1 MTNAHTTNAETTEGI
16 HYYQNPKLAND
27 QEFPITQGRLRF
39 SIMRSNGLS
48 SNAWRVWV
56 QSDGS
61 AYITCRN
68 DMQDVKISLHKSG
81 RQQIAFTSESKHQTT
96 EGNRCWDRWWEPDHY
111 RGPKI
116 VPTFNLFF
124 PSWAL
129 TLTQTVRDSNPKV
142 WDKDQIAIEAAETP
156 MTTVISFVITD
167 NDITMNFNPTGK
179 SPNFPLA
186 ILPLKAGK
194 TLWVVV
200 CHRHENN
207 MQDLADQG
215 MSGLAESFTATPEQF
230 LAIPDGEVLGM
241 CVSGMMQDGG
251 AFLLPYASELQRPRL
266 GASKTD
272 DAST

>member
-1 MTNAHTTNAETTEGI
+1 MTNVHTTNEETAEGI
-16 HYYQNPKLAND
+16 LYYKNLKLEND
-27 QEFPITQGRLRF
+27 LEFPIMKGPLRF
-39 SIMRSNGLS
+39 SIMRSNSLS

-56 QSDGS
+56 EKQGD
-61 AYITCRN
+61 AYIKCRD
-68 DMQDVKISLHKSG
+68 DMQGLKISLHKSG
-81 RQQIAFTSESKHQTT
+81 KQQIAFTSESKHQTT
-96 EGNRCWDRWWEPDHY
+96 EGNRFLDHWPEPDHY

-142 WDKDQIAIEAAETP
+142 WDKDQIAIQAAETP
-156 MTTVISFVITD
+156 MATVISFVITD
-167 NDITMNFNPTGK
+167 NDIAMNFNPTGE

-207 MQDLADQG
+207 MQDWADQG

-266 GASKTD
+266 GASKTNE
-272 DAST
+272 AST